1 MNNNVL
7 AFASDEYD
15 KKIRQ
20 TLPFY
25 EEFYN
30 QITGLI
36 KTVYDKPVSWLDIGC
51 GTGKMGQAAL
61 ESGITLSRGVFC
73 DISQEMLDIAKGRF
87 VGTEFEFHI
96 SDARKMSYKEQ
107 FDVVTAVQV
116 LHYLHE
122 DDRKT
127 AMERCYDALKEN
139 GSFISFEN
147 ISPFSEIGRNVYLD
161 KWKRYQEANGK
172 SPEESSRHIARYGK
186 DYFPINI
193 EEHLK
198 LMRSCGFQAVEVLWF
213 SNMQAGFWGMK

>member
-15 KKIRQ
+15 KKIRY

-30 QITGLI
+30 QITELI

-73 DISQEMLDIAKGRF
+73 DISQEMLDIAK
-87 VGTEFEFHI
+87 
-96 SDARKMSYKEQ
+96 
-107 FDVVTAVQV
+107 VVTAVQV

-198 LMRSCGFQAVEVLWF
+198 LMRSCGFRAVEVLWF

>member
-1 MNNNVL
+1 MNTERFDLWKPEEYSYPL
-7 AFASDEYD
+7 AFG
-15 KKIRQ
+15 
-20 TLPFY
+20 F
-25 EEFYN
+25 
-30 QITGLI
+30 
-36 KTVYDKPVSWLDIGC
+36 KPNLR
-51 GTGKMGQAAL
+51 T
-61 ESGITLSRGVFC
+61 
-73 DISQEMLDIAKGRF
+73 
-87 VGTEFEFHI
+87 
-96 SDARKMSYKEQ
+96 
-107 FDVVTAVQV
+107 
-116 LHYLHE
+116 YLHE